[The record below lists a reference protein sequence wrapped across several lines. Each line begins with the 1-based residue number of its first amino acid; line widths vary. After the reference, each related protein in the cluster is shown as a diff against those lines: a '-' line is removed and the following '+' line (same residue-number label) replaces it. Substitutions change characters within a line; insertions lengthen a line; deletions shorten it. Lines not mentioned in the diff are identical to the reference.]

1 MTESKLVYLASP
13 YAGDVQENVKTARRA
28 CRYAMEQG
36 VTPIAVHLIYPQ
48 FLNDGLPEE
57 RETGLQMGLRVLK
70 ACDELWLFGDY
81 ISAGMQRELEEAKRL
96 GIPVKQINSQELNY
110 DLKPERQF
118 SGMRFGG
125 C

>member
-48 FLNDGLPEE
+48 FLDDGLPEE
-57 RETGLQMGLRVLK
+57 REMGIQMGLRVLK
-70 ACDELWLFGDY
+70 SCDELWVFGDH

-96 GIPVKQINSQELNY
+96 GMPVKEISSQELNHSM
-110 DLKPERQF
+110 KPNIQF
-118 SGMRFGG
+118 PVMGFGG